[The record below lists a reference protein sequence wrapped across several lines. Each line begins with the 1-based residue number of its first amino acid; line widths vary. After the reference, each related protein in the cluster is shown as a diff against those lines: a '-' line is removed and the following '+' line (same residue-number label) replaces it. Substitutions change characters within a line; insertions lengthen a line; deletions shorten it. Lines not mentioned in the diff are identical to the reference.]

1 MPPTRLSW
9 AVDSEAYQPRRQARH
24 ETLRVRGLDLHITRW
39 GPPPAAGEP
48 PICMLHGFLDA
59 GGTFQFL
66 VDALQ
71 KDRPVLAIDWRGF
84 GLSQWAPDGYLFHD
98 YIADLD
104 ELLEQVSPAA
114 PVQLLG
120 HSMGGNIACLYAGV
134 RPERV
139 RCLVNLEGF
148 GLPRTSPQESPARM
162 RQWLAQ
168 IKKPT
173 KERSYASFEQ
183 LAAVLRFRNTRFSP
197 ATAAFVARVWGT
209 ADADG
214 RVRLAADPRHHWATP
229 LVYRREDAEATWAQI
244 RSPMLML
251 LGEESD
257 YLKRLGEDG
266 TMAALQSIFPGV
278 EIAGVAGTGHMLHIE
293 RPELVAPLV
302 EAFLD
307 AN

>member
-1 MPPTRLSW
+1 
-9 AVDSEAYQPRRQARH
+9 
-24 ETLRVRGLDLHITRW
+24 
-39 GPPPAAGEP
+39 
-48 PICMLHGFLDA
+48 
-59 GGTFQFL
+59 
-66 VDALQ
+66 
-71 KDRPVLAIDWRGF
+71 
-84 GLSQWAPDGYLFHD
+84 
-98 YIADLD
+98 LD

-251 LGEESD
+251 LGDESD

>member
-1 MPPTRLSW
+1 MLPTGLSW
-9 AVDSEAYQPRRQARH
+9 AVDSDAYQPRRQARH
-24 ETLRVRGLDLHITRW
+24 ETLRVRGLDMHITRW
-39 GPPPAAGEP
+39 GPPPAVGEAP
-48 PICMLHGFLDA
+48 LCLLHGFMDA

-71 KDRPVLAIDWRGF
+71 KDWPVLAVDWRGF
-84 GLSQWAPDGYLFHD
+84 GLSQWARDGYLFHD

-104 ELLEQVSPAA
+104 ELLDQVA
-114 PVQLLG
+114 PFATVPLVG
-120 HSMGGNIACLYAGV
+120 HSMGGNIASLYAGV

-148 GLPRTSPQESPARM
+148 GLTRSSPQQSPLRM
-162 RQWLAQ
+162 RKWLEQ

-173 KERSYASFEQ
+173 TERRYSSFEQ
-183 LAAVLRFRNTRFSP
+183 LAAVLRFRNLRFSP

-209 ADADG
+209 ADEDG
-214 RVRLAADPRHHWATP
+214 RVRLAADPRHNWVTP
-229 LVYRREDAEATWAQI
+229 TIYRREDAEATWEQI
-244 RSPMLML
+244 RAPMLML

-266 TMAALQSIFPGV
+266 TMAGLQRIFPGV
-278 EIAGVAGTGHMLHIE
+278 QSAAVPGTGHMLHIE
-293 RPELVAPLV
+293 RPDLVAPLV